1 MKKLALSLIFALTI
15 SLAACGA
22 EAPPTVSGEPLPEA
36 SAAAT
41 SWNGK
46 GACYTAE
53 PVINGKNEW
62 MGCSFDYAGESFSL
76 VSAEDGT
83 LRVLAAERGSLTPR
97 AITGSSCVPTRAVS
111 GSSQVRWAASCCGYI
126 ALRAGC

>member
-1 MKKLALSLIFALTI
+1 MKKLALVLIFALTI

-22 EAPPTVSGEPLPEA
+22 EAPPTESGEPSPEA
-36 SAAAT
+36 SAAAM

-53 PVINGKNEW
+53 PVIYGK
-62 MGCSFDYAGESFSL
+62 
-76 VSAEDGT
+76 
-83 LRVLAAERGSLTPR
+83 ERGSLTPR